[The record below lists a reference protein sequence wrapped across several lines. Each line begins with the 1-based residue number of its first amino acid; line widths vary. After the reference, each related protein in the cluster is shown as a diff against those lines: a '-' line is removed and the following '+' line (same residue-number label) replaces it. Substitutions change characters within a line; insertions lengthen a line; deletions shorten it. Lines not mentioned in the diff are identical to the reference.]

1 MDFSIR
7 AGFCLAE
14 EAMSDELNI
23 VSATQ
28 LDAEWFAMRIGCLT
42 SSRVADAVARRKRKP
57 KDGTEAPP
65 LQAYLDL
72 RMELAVERVT
82 SKISDNY
89 VSRWMERGLELEP
102 LARAAY
108 ELRTGTETQQ
118 VGFVLHPSL
127 NWAGSSP
134 DGLCGENGLVELK
147 VPKPTTHAEYLLGET
162 VPEQYI
168 PQMTWQMACCRG
180 REWNDF
186 VSYCP
191 DFPAPLDLFVCRL
204 KRDQQAIDVMEAQAA
219 VFLKEVEDLTLRLRH
234 GLAGMLEAS
243 IAAIEGEAIPY

>member
-1 MDFSIR
+1 
-7 AGFCLAE
+7 
-14 EAMSDELNI
+14 MSTLNV

-42 SSRVADAVARRKRKP
+42 SSRVADAVTRRKKKP
-57 KDGTEAPP
+57 EEP

-82 SKISDNY
+82 NKVSDNY
-89 VSRWMERGLELEP
+89 VSKWMERGLELEP

-108 ELRTGTETQQ
+108 ELRTECVARQP
-118 VGFVLHPSL
+118 GFILHPSL
-127 NWAGSSP
+127 NWAGCSC
-134 DGLCGENGLVELK
+134 DGLVGDNGLVEFK
-147 VPKPTTHAEYLLGET
+147 VPKPTTHAEYILGEV

-168 PQMTWQMACCRG
+168 PQMMWQMACCPG
-180 REWNDF
+180 REFNDF

-191 DFPAPLDLFVCRL
+191 DFPAPLDVFIRRL
-204 KRDQQAIDVMEAQAA
+204 KRDDDAIAVMESQAT

-234 GLAGMLEAS
+234 GLA
-243 IAAIEGEAIPY
+243 AA